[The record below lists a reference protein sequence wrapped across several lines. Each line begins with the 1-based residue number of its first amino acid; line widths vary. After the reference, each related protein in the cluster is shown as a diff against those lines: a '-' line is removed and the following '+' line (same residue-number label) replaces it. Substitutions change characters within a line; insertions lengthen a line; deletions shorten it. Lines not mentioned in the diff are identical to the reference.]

1 MTRKPYIESSI
12 SAPQSRVGYGCYAV
26 IDNSSDKIYRALS
39 WLLAAASAFVC
50 TIGGSALG
58 VLPSDQH
65 TAAPPQSDH

>member
-26 IDNSSDKIYRALS
+26 IDNSSDKIYRTLS

-50 TIGGSALG
+50 I
-58 VLPSDQH
+58 
-65 TAAPPQSDH
+65 

>member
-12 SAPQSRVGYGCYAV
+12 CAPQSRVGYGCYAV

-50 TIGGSALG
+50 SAIGSALG
-58 VLPSDQH
+58 VV
-65 TAAPPQSDH
+65 AE